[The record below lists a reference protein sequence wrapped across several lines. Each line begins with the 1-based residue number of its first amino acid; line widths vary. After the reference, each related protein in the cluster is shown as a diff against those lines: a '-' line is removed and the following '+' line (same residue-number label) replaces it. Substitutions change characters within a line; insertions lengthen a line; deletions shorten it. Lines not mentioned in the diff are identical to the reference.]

1 MKSRN
6 SRKLCSVLLALA
18 LLLTSSLTLGV
29 SAQDTQPDANDTTQ
43 PVDPTPPGNAQDTPE
58 GDAGA
63 NDNTGTAPDQGEGGN
78 AGDTPA
84 PPEQEEILTDEQGI
98 AYVLGDDGQ
107 SYVVKS
113 YYGSLTELVIP
124 ATYHDL
130 PVTAIDD
137 WAFGIS
143 NVESVEIP
151 GSVKSIGAY
160 AFYSCDQLSSLVIP
174 EGVTSIG
181 AYAFCGCEALT
192 DISIPNTMTDIG
204 EHAFDDCESLGFHTY
219 EGSLYLGNES
229 NPYHALVLA
238 PAEVTG
244 SLTIHEDTRI
254 ILCYAFDSCYG
265 LESVEIPSGVV
276 KIAEGAFYACMEL
289 TTLTVAEGNTAYAVT
304 DGCLIELD
312 SQTLLLGTPDSVI
325 PTDGSIKRI
334 GAYAFFCNS
343 AITEITLPEGVESI
357 GIRAFSGCVVETV
370 HLPASVTEIGEL
382 AFKGIDFLTS
392 FTVDAENSA
401 YTVVGN
407 CLIESKSGTLLLGY
421 GSFEIPADGSVTS
434 IGDSAFSEN
443 YEIESVVIPEG
454 VTHVGDSAFA
464 NCMNLASV
472 TLPESLNVIG
482 MNAFA
487 STAIT
492 EIVIP
497 AKVKSVDLMAFF
509 CSELQSITFLS
520 PHADID
526 QSANT
531 ISASA
536 TIHGYMGS
544 TAQTYA
550 EMNGRVFEALEP
562 EPEPE
567 PEQPDLT
574 LGTEGLVYTL
584 NAAGTQ
590 YSVTGYEGTDVHVIV
605 PEVYAG
611 LPVVRVTKSAFAT
624 NSQGGGGT
632 VELPPD
638 ILVPRGMQAAPTNAT
653 TTTATTDGVTLQS
666 ITLLSSTVILED
678 SKNTIPSGVAIYGYL
693 GSTAEKYATKYNR
706 TFAALDG
713 LSFVLTNEGASYMLE
728 SYLGNQA
735 KVTLPATY
743 LGLPVTAIGEGAFA
757 WSEVSEVVLPNSIL
771 SIGDNAFYQSA
782 LKSITVPASV
792 TFIGTCAFNND
803 SMESMVVED
812 GNAVYYSAQN
822 CIIETATSTLIAGCK
837 TSVIPANGN
846 VTVIGGGAFAR
857 IPLTSIAI
865 PDAITTIMGNAFAE
879 CADLESVTF
888 GSDSQLTSIG
898 ACAFWENCSLTEFV
912 LPASL
917 VEIGYG
923 AFYCCCGLEQIT
935 LGAAVES
942 VGEQAFADCDSLTK
956 ITVRSDSVDIFDAED
971 TLPETA
977 VIHGHAGS
985 AAQAYAEKYGREFVE
1000 LAPYTPGDID
1010 GVEGVSMDDAIY
1022 LLFYTIFPSQY
1033 PVEQPCDYNHDSV
1046 VTMDDAIYLLFYTI
1060 FPAQYP
1066 LT

>member
-1 MKSRN
+1 MKRKGKDMKSRN

-63 NDNTGTAPDQGEGGN
+63 NDNTGAAPDQGEGGN
-78 AGDTPA
+78 AGDMPA
-84 PPEQEEILTDEQGI
+84 PPEQDEILTDEQGI
-98 AYVLGDDGQ
+98 TYVLGDDGQ

-124 ATYHDL
+124 ATYQDL

-137 WAFGIS
+137 WAFSIS

-192 DISIPNTMTDIG
+192 DISIPNTMTDIE

-276 KIAEGAFYACMEL
+276 KIAEGAFYACKEL

-312 SQTLLLGTPDSVI
+312 SQTLLLGTPDCVI

-357 GIRAFSGCVVETV
+357 GIRAFSGCGIESV

-382 AFKGIDFLTS
+382 AFKGMDFLTS

-407 CLIESKSGTLLLGY
+407 CLIESKNGTLLLGY

-434 IGDSAFSEN
+434 IGDSAFSED

-482 MNAFA
+482 MNAFS

-638 ILVPRGMQAAPTNAT
+638 ILVPHGMQAAPTNAT
-653 TTTATTDGVTLQS
+653 TTTTTTDGVTLQS

-678 SKNTIPSGVAIYGYL
+678 SKNTIPAGVAVYGYL
-693 GSTAEKYATKYNR
+693 GSTAQTYATKYNR

-713 LSFVLTNEGASYMLE
+713 LEFALNAQGTAYVLTGYTGTET
-728 SYLGNQA
+728 
-735 KVTLPATY
+735 KVTVPATY
-743 LGLPVTAIGEGAFA
+743 FTLPVTEIGDYAFEGLAELTEVILPGSIVSIGEGAFFETGLT
-757 WSEVSEVVLPNSIL
+757 SFTLP
-771 SIGDNAFYQSA
+771 
-782 LKSITVPASV
+782 KSV
-792 TFIGTCAFNND
+792 THIGLAALCAQNL
-803 SMESMVVED
+803 STLTVAA
-812 GNAVYYSAQN
+812 GNPVYYSAQN
-822 CIIETATSTLIAGCK
+822 CIIEVATATLIAGCQS
-837 TSVIPANGN
+837 SVIPNNGT
-846 VTVIGGGAFAR
+846 VTVIGDAAFAYSC
-857 IPLTSIAI
+857 LTSIVI
-865 PDAITTIMGNAFAE
+865 PDA
-879 CADLESVTF
+879 VT
-888 GSDSQLTSIG
+888 
-898 ACAFWENCSLTEFV
+898 A
-912 LPASL
+912 
-917 VEIGYG
+917 IGYG
-923 AFYCCCGLEQIT
+923 AFYGCDALEEIT
-935 LGAAVES
+935 ISEAVES
-942 VGEQAFADCDSLTK
+942 IDESAFADCDSLTK
-956 ITVRSDSVDIFDAED
+956 ITVRSNEVDIFDAED
-971 TLPETA
+971 TISATA
-977 VIHGHAGS
+977 VIYGYADS
-985 AAQAYAEKYGREFVE
+985 TAQAYAEKYGREFVE
-1000 LAPYTPGDID
+1000 ITPYVPGDID

-1033 PVEQPCDYNHDSV
+1033 PVEQPCDYDRDGD
-1046 VTMDDAIYLLFYTI
+1046 VTMDDAIYLLFHTF